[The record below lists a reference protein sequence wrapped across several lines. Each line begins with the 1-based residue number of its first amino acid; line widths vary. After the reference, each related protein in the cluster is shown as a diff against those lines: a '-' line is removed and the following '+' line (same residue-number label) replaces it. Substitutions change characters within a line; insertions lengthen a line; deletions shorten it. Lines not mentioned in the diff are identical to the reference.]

1 LTTAR
6 VTRNAK
12 SGIFIIAP
20 ISGPVGDRIA
30 ALQEEHDPRI
40 LKLGQPHVTVAGSS
54 GMGPIA
60 PTTTSAELE
69 EQLGAIAAVT
79 APIALQFGRPT
90 KFMQTE
96 IVVLPLDPHGALRT
110 LHELI
115 KTSGLRSAP
124 PRFFFTPHVT
134 LSLYR
139 ELPPAALKSLLRQHF
154 EEPVLVDRI
163 EAHLTKDTGESR
175 RLGSWKLT
183 GELRASVEGRR
194 VGADARGTE

>member
-1 LTTAR
+1 M
-6 VTRNAK
+6 TRTAK

-20 ISGPVGDRIA
+20 ITGPVGDRIA

-69 EQLGAIAAVT
+69 EQLGAIAADT
-79 APIALQFGRPT
+79 PPIVLRFGRPT

-96 IVVLPLDPHGALRT
+96 IVVLPLDPHGPLRT
-110 LHELI
+110 LHERI
-115 KTSGLRSAP
+115 KLSGLRSAQ

-139 ELPPAALKSLLRQHF
+139 ELPKAALNALLREKF
-154 EEPVLVDRI
+154 EDLVVVDHI
-163 EAHLTKDTGESR
+163 EAHLTQDTGESTK
-175 RLGSWKLT
+175 LLTLQLT
-183 GELRASVEGRR
+183 GR
-194 VGADARGTE
+194 